1 MKIYTAT
8 EIKQV
13 ESHAFE
19 HEPIQPIDLME
30 RAASTIC
37 EEIKSKWGTETSIK
51 VFAGSHN
58 NGGDAL
64 AVSRMLAQCGYNLE
78 VFLFNTNGHLTPE
91 CEINRDRLVAT
102 CPQVTFHEISTK
114 IDLPKITKDDLIIDG
129 LFGVGLNGS
138 INGSYTLLI
147 KFLNNSEGTI
157 ISIDIPSGMHCEDNS
172 QTLSHQIVHADY
184 TFSLHAVKPAFLLA
198 DCQQYIGKCKILDIG
213 LENNTHPDIETRYT
227 LDEEDEMRELI
238 KPRNPFGNKGTFG
251 HGLLI
256 AGSYGMAGAAIIAAQ
271 ATLKSGIGKLTIHTP
286 AANNTILQTSVPQ
299 AVIHHDEDNY
309 VFTTAEYGEEYQA
322 VAIGPG
328 IGQKKETAVAL
339 MEQITHTLKP
349 LVIDADGL
357 NILSNH
363 KGWMQQLP
371 KNSILTPHPKE
382 LSRIIIQLSAAPT
395 ATYISTQQVIPVWR
409 QPEREMR

>member
-184 TFSLHAVKPAFLLA
+184 TFP
-198 DCQQYIGKCKILDIG
+198 
-213 LENNTHPDIETRYT
+213 YT
-227 LDEEDEMRELI
+227 L
-238 KPRNPFGNKGTFG
+238 
-251 HGLLI
+251 
-256 AGSYGMAGAAIIAAQ
+256 
-271 ATLKSGIGKLTIHTP
+271 
-286 AANNTILQTSVPQ
+286 
-299 AVIHHDEDNY
+299 
-309 VFTTAEYGEEYQA
+309 
-322 VAIGPG
+322 
-328 IGQKKETAVAL
+328 
-339 MEQITHTLKP
+339 
-349 LVIDADGL
+349 
-357 NILSNH
+357 
-363 KGWMQQLP
+363 
-371 KNSILTPHPKE
+371 
-382 LSRIIIQLSAAPT
+382 
-395 ATYISTQQVIPVWR
+395 
-409 QPEREMR
+409 